1 MARTVMSYPPGNEN
15 EPGLIHIYGSFT
27 PDNGTDAVST
37 ATACGKGVTYTS
49 DAAGTYT
56 LAFADVYKTCVYA
69 NAHVV
74 GTNSTDQAWVESVS
88 PTTSAAIIET
98 GTTRGSPAD
107 ISPTDQTVYFHFVF
121 KKTTA

>member
-15 EPGLIHIYGSFT
+15 EPGLIHVYGSFT
-27 PDNGTDAVST
+27 PDDGSTAVST

-56 LAFADVYKTCVYA
+56 LAFADKFKTCVYA
-69 NAHVV
+69 SAHLV
-74 GTNSTDQAWVESVS
+74 GTNSTDQVWVKSVS
-88 PTTSAAIIET
+88 PTTSEAIIES
-98 GTTRGSPAD
+98 GTTKGTPAD
-107 ISPTDQTVYFHFVF
+107 VSSTDQTVYFHFVF